1 MGRIAR
7 VAVGLGLIGALAL
20 GAPHPAGA
28 QAKQLTISQPADAIT
43 MDPGK
48 STLTLNVSYFYNLFD
63 TLTHWD
69 ASLKLQ
75 PALAL
80 SWKPVSD
87 VAWEFALRPGVTFH
101 DGSPF
106 TAEDVKATLDRLLV
120 PGKTVVHSGFA
131 TISAVEVVNSHTVRI
146 VTKLPDPL
154 LVSRLAQMGAQILP
168 ARLVRS
174 DEGLAELARKP
185 VGTGAYRFVE
195 WTKDDKLVMEAYR
208 PWWGWKGKAPQI
220 DRVVWKPIPDEFARM
235 SALQKGEVDLV
246 TNVPPDQ
253 IKETRERRNTQ
264 IVSVPGTR
272 TVAFWMNTT
281 QAPLSDKRVRQA
293 LHYAMDLDAIV
304 KNLFA
309 GYGKP
314 FSGGL
319 ADTDFGFNPAL
330 KPYPYAVAKAKRLLA
345 EAGFAGGIDI
355 TLYAG
360 NGTMVNDKQLLEVLT
375 DMWSQAGIRAK
386 VQMLEMSQRQKMNN
400 ERSLPPNSAL
410 LITPQSTLLDADGS
424 NWRMFHPDGF
434 GGKYWVGNQPGQR
447 FHDLM
452 EQARVSLDPKKR
464 KALYTETT
472 KILHEEKPWLE
483 LFQEEVVYGASKRV
497 TLKPRPDYRL
507 IVAEMALR
515 P

>member
-1 MGRIAR
+1 MRRIAR
-7 VAVGLGLIGALAL
+7 VAVRLGLVGTLAL
-20 GAPHPAGA
+20 CVPQPADA
-28 QAKQLTISQPADAIT
+28 QAKQIIISQPADAIT

-69 ASLKLQ
+69 AALKLQ
-75 PALAL
+75 PALAT

-87 VAWEFALRPGVTFH
+87 VAWEFVLRSGVTFH

-106 TAEDVKATLDRLLV
+106 TAEDVKATFDRLIV

-131 TISAVEVVNSHTVRI
+131 TISAVEVVNPRTVRI
-146 VTKLPDPL
+146 VTKQPDPL
-154 LVSRLAQMGAQILP
+154 LVSRLAQMGAQICP

-174 DEGLAELARKP
+174 DEGLAELARRP

-195 WTKDDKLVMEAYR
+195 WAKDDKLVMEAYR
-208 PWWGWKGKAPQI
+208 PWWGWAGKAPAI
-220 DRVVWKPIPDEFARM
+220 ERVVWKPIPDEFARM

-319 ADTDFGFNPAL
+319 ADTDFGYNPAL
-330 KPYPYAVAKAKRLLA
+330 KPYPYDVAKAKRLLA
-345 EAGFAGGIDI
+345 EAGVAGGIDI

-360 NGTMVNDKQLLEVLT
+360 NGTMVNDRQLLEVLA

-400 ERSLPPNSAL
+400 DRSLPPNSAL

-434 GGKYWVGNQPGQR
+434 GGKYWVGNQPGHR

-452 EQARVSLDPKKR
+452 EQARVSLDSKKR

-483 LFQEEVVYGASKRV
+483 LFQEEVVYGASKRMAF
-497 TLKPRPDYRL
+497 KPRPDYRL
-507 IVAEMALR
+507 IVAEMALQ